1 MRPVLKSKDVHLVV
15 SHAYRTMKAF
25 SAGGRIIWKTP
36 ALTEGVADS
45 VDLVGG
51 DTPYG
56 LYRLGEPVQTAKE
69 EPAAIWHAYGPWFMD
84 MQDLENQET
93 GRGRAGIGLHGGG
106 TGLRDP
112 LADEQPL
119 IATHG
124 CVRVHNGFLKARI
137 VPLVQRTQKAGGTVY
152 LTVVT

>member
-1 MRPVLKSKDVHLVV
+1 MRPVLKPKDIHIIV
-15 SHAYRTMKAF
+15 SHAYRTAKAF
-25 SAGGRIIWKTP
+25 DAHGLLLWKTA

-45 VDLVGG
+45 VDLPGG
-51 DTPYG
+51 DTPFG
-56 LYRLGEPVQTAKE
+56 LYRLGEPIPTSVH

-119 IATHG
+119 IPTHG
-124 CVRVHNGFLKARI
+124 CVRVHNGFLKSRI
-137 VPLVQRTQKAGGTVY
+137 VPLVQRTQKAGGSVY